1 MGSSLSS
8 SPQASVR
15 GMFLNHRAHLSP
27 QVSQSISH
35 MHASEGQP
43 CTHECVACRSAGQ
56 VNVSSQEAYK
66 VVNAKLLQ
74 LQHDGAQV
82 GAQNLRIGLLLQ
94 VPAEGRLC
102 VQPEALPRLGAPGAP
117 CPLVSARLRSWVLA
131 LSPLT
136 QLLLVRQAVVLPSSE
151 VLAAN
156 ARQEMSMH
164 RSIIYMGWQEDVC

>member
-15 GMFLNHRAHLSP
+15 GMVLNHRAHLSP

-82 GAQNLRIGLLLQ
+82 GAQDLRIGLLLQ

-102 VQPEALPRLGAPGAP
+102 VQPEALPRLRAPGTP
-117 CPLVSARLRSWVLA
+117 CPLVRARLRSWVLA
-131 LSPLT
+131 LSTPFDT
-136 QLLLVRQAVVLPSSE
+136 TAFGTAGCGPAQL
-151 VLAAN
+151 
-156 ARQEMSMH
+156 
-164 RSIIYMGWQEDVC
+164 